1 MADSFP
7 NSQGK
12 RIVLGLIQTIQENAQ
27 YLSEV
32 DGAIGDGDHG
42 INMNKGFT
50 RCKELI
56 GDKEADLS
64 GALRTLGEVLLTEIG
79 GALGPLYGSF
89 FTDMAAVCQGK
100 LEIDKQLFGQMLKS
114 GLDSM
119 QNLGGA
125 RVGDKTLLDT
135 LIPAYEAYSLSV
147 AQDKSFQTAL
157 HNMAEAAEN
166 GKESSRNLIAKVGRA
181 SRLGERSRGVLD
193 AGAVSCCL
201 ILKSFADSIDK
212 SVSQT

>member
-1 MADSFP
+1 MVGSFQ

-12 RIVLGLIQTIQENAQ
+12 QIVLCLIQTIQENAQ

-42 INMNKGFT
+42 VNLNKGFT

-56 GDKEADLS
+56 SDKEVDLS
-64 GALRTLGEVLLTEIG
+64 GALGTLGEVLLTEIG

-100 LEIDKQLFGQMLKS
+100 PAIDKQLFGQMLKS

-135 LIPAYEAYSLSV
+135 LIPAYEAYSLSL
-147 AQDKSFQTAL
+147 AQDMSFRTAL
-157 HNMAEAAEN
+157 QNMAEAAEN
-166 GKESSRNLIAKVGRA
+166 GKESTRNLVAKIGRA

-193 AGAVSCCL
+193 AGAVSCYL
-201 ILKSFADSIDK
+201 ILKSLADSIDK
-212 SVSQT
+212 SISQV